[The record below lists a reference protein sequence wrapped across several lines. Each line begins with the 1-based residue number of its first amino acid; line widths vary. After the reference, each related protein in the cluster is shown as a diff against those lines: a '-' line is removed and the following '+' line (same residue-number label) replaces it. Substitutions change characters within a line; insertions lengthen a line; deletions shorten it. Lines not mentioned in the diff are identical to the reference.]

1 MLYHTTAPCPQ
12 LSVNFL
18 GAKGP
23 EAAADTFAP
32 CKRWRIKEP
41 EDEIDGA
48 KVPVKKLDV
57 SIIIILCGNF
67 AMCRVFFVLFHKF
80 FWTLDFLEKNH

>member
-1 MLYHTTAPCPQ
+1 MLCLTTVPCPQ
-12 LSVNFL
+12 LTLNLL

-32 CKRWRIKEP
+32 YKRWRVKEP

-48 KVPVKKLDV
+48 KVSVKKLDV
-57 SIIIILCGNF
+57 SIIIILCGHF
-67 AMCRVFFVLFHKF
+67 LMCRVFFRIFHKF
-80 FWTLDFLEKNH
+80 F